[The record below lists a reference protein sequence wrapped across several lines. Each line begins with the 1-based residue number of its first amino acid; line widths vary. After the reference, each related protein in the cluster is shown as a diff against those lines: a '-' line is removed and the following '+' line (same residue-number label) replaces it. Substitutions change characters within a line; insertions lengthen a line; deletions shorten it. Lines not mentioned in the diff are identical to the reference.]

1 MREDNHGCPLFLHQ
15 QYNKGHG
22 NSYHVQRGV
31 SKMDQITTTIN
42 DAAIETMSNAGP
54 QIEQYTQL
62 IHTYGASAVIIAVFI
77 LLLIGIVV
85 YTLKASQKTSNQ
97 LLEQQKQLLTALL
110 NFNMKPPAETSK
122 PDEPGNNKPPTEPNL
137 VKQFLNIN
145 SSIKGIL
152 RDIYDDFN
160 ASRTAVYV
168 FHNGVYSSHGLPFF
182 KISCIC
188 EIVRKNSG
196 VMKNIDAHNSMPLQM
211 FDNSIS
217 YLSKHGHMIVED
229 ADDDENE
236 NVKNSPVLCG
246 MLKSNNIK
254 SAVGIA
260 LYDKE
265 DNILGILI
273 VEFNEK
279 KNLEYL
285 EGVEKELIEK
295 SPSLS
300 PILEYNMQTEQ

>member
-1 MREDNHGCPLFLHQ
+1 MEE
-15 QYNKGHG
+15 
-22 NSYHVQRGV
+22 
-31 SKMDQITTTIN
+31 QITTTIN
-42 DAAIETMSNAGP
+42 DATEAMSNAGP

-77 LLLIGIVV
+77 LMLIGIVV

-97 LLEQQKQLLTALL
+97 LLDQQKQLLAVLL
-110 NFNMKPPAETSK
+110 NLNSKPAEQQATKSEEAK
-122 PDEPGNNKPPTEPNL
+122 VPPTEPNL

-160 ASRTAVYV
+160 ASRIAVYV

-196 VMKNIDAHNSMPLQM
+196 VVKNIDAHNSMPLQM

-217 YLSKHGHMIVED
+217 HLSKHGHMIVED
-229 ADDDENE
+229 ADDDNNE
-236 NVKNSPVLCG
+236 IVKNSPVLCG

-279 KNLEYL
+279 KELEYL

-300 PILEYNMQTEQ
+300 PILEYSGIYNTTQQQQSEANS

>member
-1 MREDNHGCPLFLHQ
+1 
-15 QYNKGHG
+15 
-22 NSYHVQRGV
+22 
-31 SKMDQITTTIN
+31 MDQITTTIN
-42 DAAIETMSNAGP
+42 DAAVETMSNAGS

-110 NFNMKPPAETSK
+110 NFNMKPPTETSK
-122 PDEPGNNKPPTEPNL
+122 PDEPGNKPPREPNL

-152 RDIYDDFN
+152 RDIYDDFD

-196 VMKNIDAHNSMPLQM
+196 VMKNIDVHNSMPLQM

-217 YLSKHGHMIVED
+217 YLSKLGHMIVED

-246 MLKSNNIK
+246 MLKGNNIK

-279 KNLEYL
+279 KELEYL
-285 EGVEKELIEK
+285 ESVEKELIEK

-300 PILEYNMQTEQ
+300 PILEYNMQTDQS

>member
-1 MREDNHGCPLFLHQ
+1 ME
-15 QYNKGHG
+15 
-22 NSYHVQRGV
+22 
-31 SKMDQITTTIN
+31 QITTTIN
-42 DAAIETMSNAGP
+42 DAAVETMSNAGP

-77 LLLIGIVV
+77 LLLIGIVI
-85 YTLKASQKTSNQ
+85 YTLRASQKTSNQ
-97 LLEQQKQLLTALL
+97 LLDQQKQLLTALL
-110 NFNMKPPAETSK
+110 NLNMKPSTETSK
-122 PDEPGNNKPPTEPNL
+122 PDEQCNNKPPTEPNL

-279 KNLEYL
+279 KELEYL

-300 PILEYNMQTEQ
+300 PILEYNMQTEQQQQQV

>member
-1 MREDNHGCPLFLHQ
+1 
-15 QYNKGHG
+15 
-22 NSYHVQRGV
+22 
-31 SKMDQITTTIN
+31 
-42 DAAIETMSNAGP
+42 
-54 QIEQYTQL
+54 
-62 IHTYGASAVIIAVFI
+62 
-77 LLLIGIVV
+77 
-85 YTLKASQKTSNQ
+85 
-97 LLEQQKQLLTALL
+97 
-110 NFNMKPPAETSK
+110 MKPPTETSK

-160 ASRTAVYV
+160 ASRIAVYV

-196 VMKNIDAHNSMPLQM
+196 VIKNIDAHNSMPLQM

-236 NVKNSPVLCG
+236 NVKSSPVLCG

-279 KNLEYL
+279 KELEYL

-300 PILEYNMQTEQ
+300 PILEYNMQTEQQA

>member
-1 MREDNHGCPLFLHQ
+1 ME
-15 QYNKGHG
+15 
-22 NSYHVQRGV
+22 
-31 SKMDQITTTIN
+31 QITTTIN
-42 DAAIETMSNAGP
+42 DAAVETMSNAGP

-97 LLEQQKQLLTALL
+97 LLDQQKQLLTALL
-110 NFNMKPPAETSK
+110 NLNMKPSAETSK
-122 PDEPGNNKPPTEPNL
+122 PDEQCNSNKPPTEPNL

-160 ASRTAVYV
+160 ASRIAVYV

-279 KNLEYL
+279 KELEYL

-300 PILEYNMQTEQ
+300 PILEYNMQTEQQQQQV